1 MTSLLPR
8 LGFCGVE
15 LVDAPSR
22 WGAVRA
28 VGKGGLADA
37 GSAQG
42 ARVLGARVLGAR
54 VMGLRVCGLQVVG
67 RGSGGLVGLIADGYL
82 FSVLLGPPGGI
93 GDADSSD
100 RGRK

>member
-1 MTSLLPR
+1 MSSLLPR

-28 VGKGGLADA
+28 GGKGGLADA
-37 GSAQG
+37 GSAHG
-42 ARVLGARVLGAR
+42 LRVL
-54 VMGLRVCGLQVVG
+54 GLRVCGLQVVG